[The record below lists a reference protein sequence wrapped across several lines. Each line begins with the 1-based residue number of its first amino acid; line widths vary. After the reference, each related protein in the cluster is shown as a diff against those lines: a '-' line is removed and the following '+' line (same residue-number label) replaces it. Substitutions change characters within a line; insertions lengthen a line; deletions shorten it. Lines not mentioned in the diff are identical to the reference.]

1 MTTPTTPTPGFEFP
15 QDARDTI
22 EKQLRSSVED
32 RQPLKSVRPGRQP
45 QVVTPVEV
53 SRDEIPAKRNTVP
66 VRSNVTTPVSDPEG
80 ISIDLP
86 SRFFYYSFKDLYVR
100 PFRLSHL
107 AKVAKAHE
115 TGSMQT
121 LAEVVSSVL
130 STPNGDTNIAFQL
143 SMADFNAVL
152 YWLRLNSFS
161 KKQMRLTH
169 QCTNPD
175 HLSQVESGQKTPES
189 LKVTTIY
196 TNSDLR
202 IRHLDEAPDPDK
214 YSITVPGYDQKVK
227 MRPETVSDVVQ
238 FLDHPDWE
246 DPEFQYK
253 ARVASVI
260 GLDAGLENRI
270 ALIDDLDPD
279 QALLALEFADLV
291 DTYGVD
297 ELVST
302 NCMECGASTAV
313 KTAVDALN
321 FLSPE
326 F

>member
-1 MTTPTTPTPGFEFP
+1 MEHTTPTPGFEFP
-15 QDARDTI
+15 QDTRDLI
-22 EKQLRSSVED
+22 EKQLRASLEE
-32 RQPLKSVRPGRQP
+32 RAPLKSIRPERQP
-45 QVVTPVEV
+45 QPRVVTPVEASPIV
-53 SRDEIPAKRNTVP
+53 TVRP
-66 VRSNVTTPVSDPEG
+66 QHTTPVADPEG

-86 SRFFYYSFKDLYVR
+86 SRFFYNTFKDLYVR

-143 SMADFNAVL
+143 TMADFNAVL
-152 YWLRLNSFS
+152 YWLRLNSFN
-161 KKQMRLTH
+161 KKQMRITH
-169 QCTNPD
+169 ECTDPT
-175 HLSQVESGQKTPES
+175 HREQVAAGVKDPAS
-189 LKVTTIY
+189 LKVVTIY
-196 TNSDLR
+196 TNSDLKV
-202 IRHLDEAPDPDK
+202 RHLDVAPDPEK
-214 YSITVPGYDQKVK
+214 YKIDIPGHGTVSL
-227 MRPETVSDVVQ
+227 RPETVADVVQ

-253 ARVASVI
+253 ARVASVLGI
-260 GLDAGLENRI
+260 PVPLSERV
-270 ALIDDLDPD
+270 ALLDDLDPD
-279 QALLALEFADLV
+279 HALLALEFADLV
-291 DTYGVD
+291 DNYGVD
-297 ELVST
+297 EFVT
-302 NCMECGASTAV
+302 TKCMECGASTAV